1 MASLKENTEKQNQW
15 KKIYLFGGVTAFI
28 VFGLTL
34 SDIIIG
40 SMTSGDLTLL
50 PQTATER
57 FLEFQES
64 WLIGLY
70 HLDMLNVLISAAMIP
85 VFFALSALHHKIKP
99 ATSSMALI
107 LFLVAVTIFITTN
120 TALPM
125 LQLSGKYYSTTSETQ
140 RVMYASAGE
149 ALLVRGEHGTPGV
162 FIGFFL
168 LTMSNLFI
176 SFVMLNA
183 RIFNKIAGYLGII
196 GSFSLLIYIF
206 LVTFFPGIRSIAV
219 IIAAPGGIL
228 VLAWYLLI
236 GIKLINVGLEKNK

>member
-1 MASLKENTEKQNQW
+1 MKGNTENQNQW

-40 SMTSGDLTLL
+40 SITSGNLALL

-64 WLIGLY
+64 WFMGLY
-70 HLDMLNVLISAAMIP
+70 HLDMLNVLISATMIP
-85 VFFALSALHHKIKP
+85 VFFALSAIHREIKP

-107 LFLVAVTIFITTN
+107 LFLVATTIFITTN

-125 LQLSGKYYSTTSETQ
+125 LQLSGKYYSTTSETR
-140 RVMYASAGE
+140 RVLYASAGE
-149 ALLVRGEHGTPGV
+149 SLLARGEHGTPGV

-183 RIFNKIAGYLGII
+183 RIFKEIVGYLGII
-196 GSFSLLIYIF
+196 GNFSLLIYIF
-206 LVTFFPGIRSIAV
+206 LVTFFPSTRSIAV
-219 IIAAPGGIL
+219 IIVAPGGIL

-236 GIKLINVGLEKNK
+236 AIKLINVGLENK

>member
-1 MASLKENTEKQNQW
+1 MVSVKGKTEKRNQW
-15 KKIYLFGGVTAFI
+15 KKIYLFGGIVAFI

-34 SDIIIG
+34 SDLIIG
-40 SMTSGDLTLL
+40 LITSGDLTLL
-50 PQTATER
+50 PQTAIEY
-57 FLEFQES
+57 FGEFHES
-64 WLIGLY
+64 WFIGLY
-70 HLDMLNVLISAAMIP
+70 HLDMLNVISIATMIP
-85 VFFALSALHHKIKP
+85 VFFVLSAIHREIKP

-107 LFLVAVTIFITTN
+107 LFLVAATIFISTN

-125 LQLSGKYYSTTSETQ
+125 LQLSGKYYSSTSESQ
-140 RVMYASAGE
+140 RALYASAGE

-168 LTMSNLFI
+168 LTVSNLFI

-183 RIFNKIAGYLGII
+183 GIFKKIVGCLGII
-196 GSFSLLIYIF
+196 GNFLLLIYIF

-228 VLAWYLLI
+228 VLVWYLII
-236 GIKLINVGLEKNK
+236 GLKLINVGLEKE